1 MDILTLELLDVTV
14 FQALL
19 ELRSLLAEQPGAA
32 LRILGEDEML
42 RINVAGFLEK
52 QGRVA
57 RLVQQGPQWEL
68 LVAAGAVPA
77 PVPGGAPAVPAPPA
91 IRPVLL
97 LRSAFAPGDRALG
110 RRLLLETLSHLEA
123 GTPWVGLAHQAVE
136 LLEDPLAVA
145 AFEVLQARGIPV
157 RVSVASL
164 AHAGTGAGT
173 GDGTGAGGFELMV
186 DAVWQRLLARGG
198 VTVL

>member
-19 ELRSLLAEQPGAA
+19 ELRGLLADHPGQAM
-32 LRILGEDEML
+32 RIRGEDDLL
-42 RINVAGFLEK
+42 RMNVAGFLEK
-52 QGRVA
+52 QGRTA
-57 RLVQQGPQWEL
+57 RLVRQGERWEL
-68 LVAAGAVPA
+68 QVAQAARPIPLVSPAAPT
-77 PVPGGAPAVPAPPA
+77 

-123 GTPWVGLAHQAVE
+123 GTPWICLAHQAVE
-136 LLEDPLAVA
+136 LLEDPGAVA
-145 AFEVLQARGIPV
+145 ILEGLRGRGIPIHL
-157 RVSVASL
+157 SASSL
-164 AHAGTGAGT
+164 AH
-173 GDGTGAGGFELMV
+173 GGQQTAAFDLVPDEG
-186 DAVWQRLLARGG
+186 WQRLLARGG

>member
-19 ELRSLLAEQPGAA
+19 ELRSLMTEHPGEA
-32 LRILGEDEML
+32 LRIRGEDEML

-57 RLVQQGPQWEL
+57 RLTQPGNPWEL
-68 LVAAGAVPA
+68 LVAQAPRSAPEASPAA
-77 PVPGGAPAVPAPPA
+77 PVL
-91 IRPVLL
+91 RPVLL

-110 RRLLLETLSHLEA
+110 RRLLLETLSHLEP
-123 GTPWVGLAHQAVE
+123 GTPWVCLAHQAVE
-136 LLEDPLAVA
+136 LLEDPLAVTA
-145 AFEVLQARGIPV
+145 LEALQGRGIPV

-164 AHAGTGAGT
+164 AHGGLDPGAF
-173 GDGTGAGGFELMV
+173 DLAP
-186 DAVWQRLLARGG
+186 DADWQKLLARGG
-198 VTVL
+198 VNVL

>member
-19 ELRSLLAEQPGAA
+19 ELRSLMAEHPGEA
-32 LRILGEDEML
+32 LRVRGEDEML

-57 RLVQQGPQWEL
+57 RLTQPGTPWEL
-68 LVAAGAVPA
+68 LVAQAPRPVPAAVP
-77 PVPGGAPAVPAPPA
+77 GAPAL
-91 IRPVLL
+91 RPVLL

-110 RRLLLETLSHLEA
+110 RRLLLETLSHLES
-123 GTPWVGLAHQAVE
+123 GTPWVCLAHQGVE

-145 AFEVLQARGIPV
+145 ALETLRDRGIPV

-164 AHAGTGAGT
+164 AHGGL
-173 GDGTGAGGFELMV
+173 DPGGFDLQP
-186 DAVWQRLLARGG
+186 DAEWQKLLARGEAA
-198 VTVL
+198 VL

>member
-19 ELRSLLAEQPGAA
+19 ELRSLLAEHPGEA

-42 RINVAGFLEK
+42 RLNVAGFLEK
-52 QGRVA
+52 QGRTA
-57 RLVQQGPQWEL
+57 RAAQQGGQWEL
-68 LVAAGAVPA
+68 LVAPASARVITPAAAV
-77 PVPGGAPAVPAPPA
+77 VPAPPA
-91 IRPVLL
+91 TRPVLL

-110 RRLLLETLSHLEA
+110 RRLLLETLSHLES
-123 GTPWVGLAHQAVE
+123 GTPWVCLAHQAVE

-145 AFEVLQARGIPV
+145 AFEALQARGIPV

-164 AHAGTGAGT
+164 AHGGTA
-173 GDGTGAGGFELMV
+173 AEGFDLMP
-186 DAVWQRLLARGG
+186 DAAWQKLLARGG
-198 VTVL
+198 LTAL